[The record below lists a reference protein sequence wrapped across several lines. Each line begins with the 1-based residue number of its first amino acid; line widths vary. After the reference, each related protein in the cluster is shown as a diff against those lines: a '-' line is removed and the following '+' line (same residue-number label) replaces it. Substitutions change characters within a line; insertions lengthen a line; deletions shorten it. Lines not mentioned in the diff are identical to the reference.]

1 METLTEIAA
10 VITRH
15 VSKDGFHATPIER
28 VTLARSSTVTM
39 PMPNVYRPQ
48 LCLVAQ
54 GRKEVTLGDRVFRY
68 APGRYGVV
76 TYDLPAI
83 GHVVEAT
90 PDHPY
95 LWMSALDKDCRMY

>member
-1 METLTEIAA
+1 MVESVETLTEIAA
-10 VITRH
+10 LIVRH
-15 VSKDGFHATPIER
+15 ASKDGFHATPIER
-28 VTLARSSTVTM
+28 VTLVRSSTVTM
-39 PMPNVYRPQ
+39 PMPSVYRPQ

-54 GRKEVTLGDRVFRY
+54 GRKVVSLGDRVFSY

-90 PDHPY
+90 PDMPY
-95 LWMSALDKDCRMY
+95 L